1 VATRI
6 AVAGGSH
13 TSSTEDVMLVA
24 RVGGWAGVAARMRI
38 GAVAARNPGSGILL
52 AVMSLGAGDC
62 CIAVSHSC
70 GLKWCLNTQK
80 AGAVSSHIICGGH
93 SSSDVMVAIGGW
105 TGGGSKN
112 RSNSRSCGCGSKNS

>member
-1 VATRI
+1 
-6 AVAGGSH
+6 
-13 TSSTEDVMLVA
+13 MLVA
-24 RVGGWAGVAARMRI
+24 RVGGWAGVAARI
-38 GAVAARNPGSGILL
+38 GAVAARGN
-52 AVMSLGAGDC
+52 AGDC
-62 CIAVSHSC
+62 CTAVSHSC

-93 SSSDVMVAIGGW
+93 SSDVMVAIGDW